1 MLYGI
6 NWSLWIV
13 RLDGNLPS
21 QNVTVKGKQMAK
33 SHQIQLSRFVLREN
47 QPSASLLLPGSF
59 PGLRSIAAT
68 VGSRSVYVPAVVA
81 KFWVLFEQT
90 GRQFSVHPPKSP

>member
-33 SHQIQLSRFVLREN
+33 SHQ
-47 QPSASLLLPGSF
+47 
-59 PGLRSIAAT
+59 LRSIAAT